1 MNPSIQKALKKIRFL
16 QKVLKIGMQSLYV
29 KIWTWN
35 KQISIQSFLLKCMVN
50 RVASMEYQK
59 GHAFIIPLASR
70 KISLAHN
77 RFHSTCGRFFFCFKA
92 CDFKANSTSYLIP
105 SPRFFIRTTTFWF
118 PSMGFLIFRQFFL
131 FKAWGLNLCKFTCL
145 IWEEHSR
152 AFTPNCKPL
161 GVNALV
167 WAQTLCL
174 EFQNPHDRL
183 WSWGL

>member
-1 MNPSIQKALKKIRFL
+1 MKGQRIQRIHQSKRQVKKIRFL

-35 KQISIQSFLLKCMVN
+35 RQISIQSFLLKCMVN

-59 GHAFIIPLASR
+59 GHAFIIPLTSR

-105 SPRFFIRTTTFWF
+105 SPRFLIRTTSFWF
-118 PSMGFLIFRQFFL
+118 PSMGFLIFSTIFL
-131 FKAWGLNLCKFTCL
+131 IQGMGFKPMQVHMLN
-145 IWEEHSR
+145 IIQMRR
-152 AFTPNCKPL
+152 AFKCIHTQL
-161 GVNALV
+161 
-167 WAQTLCL
+167 
-174 EFQNPHDRL
+174 
-183 WSWGL
+183 